1 MTKADKLKAKQAK
14 RRSLIES
21 MRRSL
26 QFAVDYTPE
35 LQDQV
40 PDRLARL
47 VKCWEC
53 FQSIHEECEELDESE
68 NATRSND
75 DILAQTEDLFFET
88 KAALSKLVKKEKE
101 EQPRSKLV
109 SVKLPTISLPVFS
122 GEVTQWLLFHDT
134 FVSLV
139 HNCDDIAPIQKFHYL
154 RASLKGEAAGIV
166 HPIPI
171 SSENY
176 TVAWKALLD
185 RYGNKPYLRKM
196 HTRELFGLPSM
207 INSGAQELRQ
217 LVSKFQLHIDI
228 LKQLGE
234 TVSDDSSIIME
245 ILASKLDKASL
256 KAWEEHYAQEEALLT
271 YPSMTAF
278 LLKRAQASESLAL
291 QVGNRVSSSN
301 AKVPNQKT
309 SKRLSVNAASMK
321 GNNVVPCVLCSKDHY
336 LWQCQAFLDLK
347 PKDRQSAVNGK
358 ELCGN
363 CLQKGHFAKSCRSRY
378 TCQQCKKKHHTLL
391 HFVEDAKQPCE
402 KGSSDSSIMAAA
414 HVNSVDRVSKNVLL
428 STVLLEVNDAYGQRH
443 LVRALLD
450 NGSQPNAISESLC
463 QQLHLPRKKVNILI
477 VGVDGIE
484 SSANHEVRAKV
495 QSRVTNYSA
504 EMDFLVLRKVACD
517 TPSHEVPVQKW
528 NIPASYPL
536 ADPHFCT
543 PGRIDM
549 IIGAGYFYSLLC
561 DGRYSLPNKGVL
573 VESVFGWIMTGD
585 IPAISSDAV
594 RCNVVA
600 VRPTIEEQ
608 LERFWKIEELQVS
621 EYSFDEKECERHF
634 QQTVSRDGSGRYI
647 VQMPKQPN
655 FKEIIVKEL
664 QSAKTILFHMVQ
676 REVFSDDIR
685 AITKGKCLTKSSSIR
700 LLNPFLDS
708 CGLLRVGGRDQHH
721 KTLHGGVTMTLSS
734 LRDEVWILNGMRAV
748 RSVLRTCYRCI
759 RANPVPI
766 AQPIGQLPVS
776 RVTYQLVQRYAQ
788 GFWHRWRNEYVKSL
802 NGHRN
807 VKRSIQELNVGDL
820 VIVKDEQ
827 LPAVKWPLARI
838 VEKHPGP
845 DSVTRVVTLRTANG
859 IIKRPVS
866 KICALECHQEV

>member
-1 MTKADKLKAKQAK
+1 
-14 RRSLIES
+14 
-21 MRRSL
+21 
-26 QFAVDYTPE
+26 
-35 LQDQV
+35 
-40 PDRLARL
+40 
-47 VKCWEC
+47 
-53 FQSIHEECEELDESE
+53 
-68 NATRSND
+68 
-75 DILAQTEDLFFET
+75 
-88 KAALSKLVKKEKE
+88 
-101 EQPRSKLV
+101 
-109 SVKLPTISLPVFS
+109 
-122 GEVTQWLLFHDT
+122 
-134 FVSLV
+134 
-139 HNCDDIAPIQKFHYL
+139 
-154 RASLKGEAAGIV
+154 
-166 HPIPI
+166 
-171 SSENY
+171 
-176 TVAWKALLD
+176 
-185 RYGNKPYLRKM
+185 
-196 HTRELFGLPSM
+196 
-207 INSGAQELRQ
+207 
-217 LVSKFQLHIDI
+217 
-228 LKQLGE
+228 
-234 TVSDDSSIIME
+234 
-245 ILASKLDKASL
+245 
-256 KAWEEHYAQEEALLT
+256 
-271 YPSMTAF
+271 
-278 LLKRAQASESLAL
+278 
-291 QVGNRVSSSN
+291 
-301 AKVPNQKT
+301 
-309 SKRLSVNAASMK
+309 
-321 GNNVVPCVLCSKDHY
+321 
-336 LWQCQAFLDLK
+336 
-347 PKDRQSAVNGK
+347 
-358 ELCGN
+358 
-363 CLQKGHFAKSCRSRY
+363 
-378 TCQQCKKKHHTLL
+378 
-391 HFVEDAKQPCE
+391 
-402 KGSSDSSIMAAA
+402 
-414 HVNSVDRVSKNVLL
+414 
-428 STVLLEVNDAYGQRH
+428 
-443 LVRALLD
+443 
-450 NGSQPNAISESLC
+450 
-463 QQLHLPRKKVNILI
+463 
-477 VGVDGIE
+477 
-484 SSANHEVRAKV
+484 
-495 QSRVTNYSA
+495 
-504 EMDFLVLRKVACD
+504 MDFLVLRKVACD

-708 CGLLRVGGRDQHH
+708 CGLLR
-721 KTLHGGVTMTLSS
+721 
-734 LRDEVWILNGMRAV
+734 
-748 RSVLRTCYRCI
+748 
-759 RANPVPI
+759 
-766 AQPIGQLPVS
+766 
-776 RVTYQLVQRYAQ
+776 YQLVQRYAQ